1 MKVNFYHGFKL
12 INLRK
17 RQNMYIIVISWN
29 MKRSWS
35 FFLEISK
42 IFLLSCLVKSGRSP
56 PITGS
61 RQTTNQP
68 SLPADTSS
76 QLSVLSARNSV
87 ENLSIQLDVHFQQAG
102 NLIMFS
108 DWYFRYLAFY
118 CYDTMNIDPE
128 ARPGIFLSLK
138 YYNMTFSWISWSGNI
153 YIYIY
158 VHVNLGAVLS
168 AVLDVRVIIR
178 YTPDTPSFSLEFEP
192 SDEVR
197 PWYTTR
203 AVSEWERERDSTVTE
218 R

>member
-1 MKVNFYHGFKL
+1 
-12 INLRK
+12 
-17 RQNMYIIVISWN
+17 
-29 MKRSWS
+29 MKRGWS
-35 FFLEISK
+35 FFFQISN

-61 RQTTNQP
+61 LQTTNQP

-102 NLIMFS
+102 NLIMFF

-138 YYNMTFSWISWSGNI
+138 YYDMTFSWISWSGNI
-153 YIYIY
+153 YIC
-158 VHVNLGAVLS
+158 
-168 AVLDVRVIIR
+168 
-178 YTPDTPSFSLEFEP
+178 EF
-192 SDEVR
+192 R
-197 PWYTTR
+197 GR
-203 AVSEWERERDSTVTE
+203 AVSRTWRKSYHPLYTWYPVLLSGVWTEWRSPSLIYYESNEWVRERERDSTVTE

>member
-1 MKVNFYHGFKL
+1 MLKNGIESKFLPRIWANKFTEKAEYVYYCSHFVEYETWNVADHFFF
-12 INLRK
+12 
-17 RQNMYIIVISWN
+17 QISN
-29 MKRSWS
+29 
-35 FFLEISK
+35 

-102 NLIMFS
+102 NLIMFF
-108 DWYFRYLAFY
+108 DWYFCYLAFY

-138 YYNMTFSWISWSGNI
+138 YYDF
-153 YIYIY
+153 
-158 VHVNLGAVLS
+158 
-168 AVLDVRVIIR
+168 
-178 YTPDTPSFSLEFEP
+178 
-192 SDEVR
+192 
-197 PWYTTR
+197 
-203 AVSEWERERDSTVTE
+203 
-218 R
+218 